1 MSATAAFRVAPG
13 SPHIP
18 TVIHVDDACI
28 YSDQRRY
35 LNIILAFPS
44 SELTPNGHENK
55 AEALHAPPTLYD
67 QLLKDPG
74 RESPQICPA
83 LRVSS
88 LQRRWIQH
96 TTPRPLNFRADPF
109 QMMRKPGETVIGF

>member
-13 SPHIP
+13 SPHIS
-18 TVIHVDDACI
+18 TVIHVDDACM

-35 LNIILAFPS
+35 LNIILAFLS

-55 AEALHAPPTLYD
+55 DEALHAPPTLYG

-74 RESPQICPA
+74 RESSPDLSGASGIEFATAMDTAHNPKTCKFP
-83 LRVSS
+83 VP
-88 LQRRWIQH
+88 I
-96 TTPRPLNFRADPF
+96 PL
-109 QMMRKPGETVIGF
+109 K

>member
-18 TVIHVDDACI
+18 TVIHVDDACM

-35 LNIILAFPS
+35 LNIILAFLS
-44 SELTPNGHENK
+44 SELTPNRHENK

-67 QLLKDPG
+67 QLLEDPC
-74 RESPQICPA
+74 RDSPPD
-83 LRVSS
+83 LSS
-88 LQRRWIQH
+88 ASGIEFATAMNTAH
-96 TTPRPLNFRADPF
+96 NPKTCKFPVPIPL
-109 QMMRKPGETVIGF
+109 K

>member
-1 MSATAAFRVAPG
+1 MSATAAFRIAPG

-18 TVIHVDDACI
+18 TVIHVDDAWM

-35 LNIILAFPS
+35 LNIILAFLS
-44 SELTPNGHENK
+44 SELTPNENENE
-55 AEALHAPPTLYD
+55 AEAPHAPPTLYG
-67 QLLKDPG
+67 QLLNDPG
-74 RESPQICPA
+74 ESHPQICPA

-96 TTPRPLNFRADPF
+96 TTPRPLIFRADPI
-109 QMMRKPGETVIGF
+109 E